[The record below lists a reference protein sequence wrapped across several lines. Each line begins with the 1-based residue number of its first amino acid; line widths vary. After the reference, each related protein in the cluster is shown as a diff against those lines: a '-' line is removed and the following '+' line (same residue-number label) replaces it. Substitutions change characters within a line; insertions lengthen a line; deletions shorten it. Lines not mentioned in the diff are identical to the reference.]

1 MPKRRRGSRA
11 CRGVSVIGAV
21 VAALLSTALVQPSAA
36 QAAASTADSE
46 ELSEGQKALAEAQE
60 SGSRV
65 EVTGQRSERT
75 TVFANP
81 DGYTFTL
88 QESSVPVRVSKPGGG
103 WETPDATL
111 EKRADGSI
119 SPKAAAPQIVFSSGG
134 GEDPLARIASQGR
147 SIELSWPGGLPEPE
161 LDGASAVYAD
171 VLPDVDLKVTATVES
186 FQHVLVVKTPEAAA
200 DEKLKK
206 ITFGLKTTGLAVQEG
221 ASGSLA
227 AVDPNGQTVFKAP
240 PARMWNS
247 AGKTLAQ
254 PSAPQVARAAA
265 EETTLADSASS
276 APSDLAESALSGS
289 GVEPGQ
295 GDEVAT
301 MDVEVGKESLS
312 ILPDPELLAE
322 RDASVF
328 PLFIDP
334 SVTWGESERTL
345 LRSDGY
351 ESYGWGN
358 GDDGW
363 GKGAG
368 KCGTWSGYYCGPGY
382 VQKLYFEFSPA
393 SLKGKHVLDAT
404 FRVTEPWAFQCD
416 PRWVDLVRTNNISS
430 STTWSSR
437 PKELDWMGDRHVSA
451 GRGDLCSPGL
461 PDAAIEFNDNPEET
475 NENLTPTVKDF
486 AAGKFSRLTLEIR
499 AHDESDT
506 SAWKRFKN
514 DAVLEVSFVGIPDKP
529 SGIGLVT
536 GSGTVCSTNESN
548 PTIVSDPTPALTA
561 TTQTKAGGEEDAQ
574 LRIAFDVDRKNT
586 DGTWADTNAGTD
598 DSRPSTGYAGDGK
611 KQTITWSTLT
621 EGPVYRYRAWT
632 QSFYNGYKSHLSSP
646 SNGSTTGFC
655 YFKVDPTAP
664 KAPKITVGSP
674 YKECLPNDCQA
685 LGGPGQKA
693 TFSFAPA
700 TGDTGVVSYQYT
712 LSGMTTWPTAN
723 GSSASVSVAQA
734 GTYTLWVRAKDNV
747 GRYGAWNTV
756 DFLVAAGAGPIA
768 RYHFNEADGVA
779 VDAAT
784 DDGKDD
790 ATLSAG
796 ASRPNYGRRGL
807 ITHDAQGQL
816 LATPVDDKGLKLDGT
831 GGYAATS
838 GPAVETR
845 SSYTISAW
853 ARVTPGATGTKTV
866 LSQDG
871 GSGSPFYVSYGAD
884 GIKDWSL
891 RVLTAKDGAYTWNK
905 ARAKQTS
912 PTGVWTHLTA
922 SFDADNNKVRLYV
935 NGVFQSEVDAGVPWS
950 ATGGLQ
956 IGRAKWS
963 GNYVDYFD
971 GVVDEVTV
979 WQRTLTSEEIAK
991 DAKLLVSEQ
1000 FAGVELIADWNPT
1013 RGVDGTTI
1021 KDTVSS
1027 YGKSLTLAG
1036 GAAVI
1041 DEEIVLDGVDDAA
1054 TAAGPV
1060 VDGSSSFTVTTGVTL
1075 DGAKLLTKDI
1085 GYIGQVAGQRTAD
1098 GSAWGLWFELTGRK
1112 TVLDEETM
1120 EEITV
1125 PEGKWHFG
1133 RLESDGTFSSVTS
1146 EETASVDSG
1155 ARLTGVHDSV
1165 DGTISL
1171 YIGYSQNGDAKAYT
1185 AQIGSGDFA
1194 VGKAYASGGWKHFL
1208 PARIS
1213 DVRLW
1218 AGAMASAEQVEVTV
1232 GD

>member
-1 MPKRRRGSRA
+1 MPKRRRGSRTY
-11 CRGVSVIGAV
+11 RGVSVIGAA
-21 VAALLSTALVQPSAA
+21 VAALLTTALVQPPAA
-36 QAAASTADSE
+36 QAIASTADSE
-46 ELSEGQKALAEAQE
+46 ELSEGQRALVEAQE

-75 TVFANP
+75 TVYANP

-88 QESSVPVRVSKPGGG
+88 QESSIPVRVSKPGGG
-103 WETPDATL
+103 WEKPDATL
-111 EKRADGSI
+111 EKREDGSI
-119 SPKAAAPQIVFSSGG
+119 APKAAAPQIVFSAGG
-134 GEDPLARIASQGR
+134 KEPLARIASQGR
-147 SIELSWPGGLPEPE
+147 SIELSWPGSLPEPK
-161 LDGASAVYAD
+161 LDGASAVYAN

-200 DEKLKK
+200 GEKLKEL
-206 ITFGLKTTGLAVQEG
+206 TFGLKTSGLEVQEG

-247 AGKTLAQ
+247 AGKALSQ
-254 PSAPQVARAAA
+254 PSAPQAARAVAD
-265 EETTLADSASS
+265 ETG
-276 APSDLAESALSGS
+276 PSDPAESAPSGS

-295 GDEVAT
+295 GDQVAT
-301 MDVEVGKESLS
+301 MDVEVGKDSLS
-312 ILPDPELLAE
+312 IVPDAELLAE
-322 RDASVF
+322 KDTSVF

-358 GDDGW
+358 GDDDM

-368 KCGTWSGYYCGPGY
+368 KCGTWAGYYCGPGY

-461 PDAAIEFNDNPEET
+461 PDAAVEFNDNPEEA

-529 SGIGLVT
+529 TGSGLVT
-536 GSGTVCSTNESN
+536 GSGTVCSTTESN
-548 PTIVSDPTPALTA
+548 PTIASDPTPALTA
-561 TTQTKAGGEEDAQ
+561 TTQTKAGGEADAQ
-574 LRIAFDVDRKNT
+574 LRIYFDIDHKNS
-586 DGTWADTNAGTD
+586 DGTWSDTTAGAGD
-598 DSRPSTGYAGDGK
+598 VRPSTGYAGDGM
-611 KQTITWSTLT
+611 KQTISWSTLS
-621 EGPVYRYRAWT
+621 EGKLYRYRSWVR
-632 QSFYNGYKSHLSSP
+632 SYYNGGNSVLGGPTSSW
-646 SNGSTTGFC
+646 C

-664 KAPKITVGSP
+664 KAPRVTIGAP

-693 TFSFAPA
+693 TFGFAA
-700 TGDTGVVSYQYT
+700 AAGDTGIVSYQYT
-712 LSGMTTWPTAN
+712 LSGMTIWPTVS
-723 GSSASVSVAQA
+723 GSTASVPLSPQQA

-747 GRYGAWNTV
+747 GRYGAWNAV

-768 RYHFNEADGVA
+768 RYHFDEADGLA

-784 DDGKDD
+784 DDGRDD
-790 ATLSAG
+790 ATLGTG

-807 ITHDAQGQL
+807 ITHDAQGQP
-816 LATPVDDKGLKLDGT
+816 LATPVDDKGLMLDGT
-831 GGYAATS
+831 AGHASTS
-838 GPAVETR
+838 GPTVETR
-845 SSYTISAW
+845 SSYTISVW
-853 ARVTPGATGTKTV
+853 ARVAPGTTRTQTV

-871 GSGSPFYVSYGAD
+871 GNISPFYVSYGAD

-891 RVLTAKDGAYTWNK
+891 RVLTVKDGAYTWNK
-905 ARAKQTS
+905 ARAKQTG

-922 SFDADNNKVRLYV
+922 SFDAPNNKVRLYV
-935 NGVFQSEVDAGVPWS
+935 NGVFQSEVDAGAPWS

-979 WQRTLTSEEIAK
+979 WQRMLTSEEIAK

-1000 FAGVELIADWNPT
+1000 FAGVELVADWNPT
-1013 RGVDGTTI
+1013 RGVEGSTI
-1021 KDTVSS
+1021 KDTVSA
-1027 YGKSLTLAG
+1027 YGKSLVLAG
-1036 GAAVI
+1036 GAAVT
-1041 DEEIVLDGVDDAA
+1041 DEEIVLDGVDDTA
-1054 TAAGPV
+1054 TAAGPL

-1075 DGAKLLTKDI
+1075 DGAKLLTKDV
-1085 GYIGQVAGQRTAD
+1085 GYIGQVAGQRTPD
-1098 GSAWGLWFELTGRK
+1098 GSAWGLWFELTGKK
-1112 TVLDEETM
+1112 TVMDEETM

-1133 RLESDGTFSSVTS
+1133 RLESDGRFSSVTS
-1146 EETASVDSG
+1146 EETASVDSV

-1171 YIGYSQNGDAKAYT
+1171 YLGYSQNGDAKAYT
-1185 AQIGSGDFA
+1185 AQIGSGEFA

-1218 AGAMASAEQVEVTV
+1218 AGAMASAGQVEATV

>member
-1 MPKRRRGSRA
+1 MPKCRRGRRTSRA
-11 CRGVSVIGAV
+11 VSVIGAA
-21 VAALLSTALVQPSAA
+21 VAALVATASVQPSAA
-36 QAAASTADSE
+36 QASALTEESG

-60 SGSRV
+60 SGERV
-65 EVTGQRSERT
+65 EVTEQRSERT

-88 QESSVPVRVSKPGGG
+88 QESSVPVRVAKPGGG
-103 WETPDATL
+103 WEKPDATL
-111 EKRADGSI
+111 ERRADGSI
-119 SPKAAAPQIVFSSGG
+119 APKAAAPQILFSSGG
-134 GEDPLARIASQGR
+134 ETDPLARIASQGR
-147 SIELSWPGGLPEPE
+147 SIELSWPGSLPEPQLE
-161 LDGASAVYAD
+161 GASAVYAN

-200 DEKLKK
+200 GEQLKK
-206 ITFGLKTTGLAVQEG
+206 LTFGLKTTGLEVQEG
-221 ASGSLA
+221 TSGSLA
-227 AVDPNGQTVFKAP
+227 AVDPNGQTVFKSP

-247 AGKTLAQ
+247 AGQALVQ
-254 PSAPQVARAAA
+254 PSALHAARAAVDETAPA
-265 EETTLADSASS
+265 ES
-276 APSDLAESALSGS
+276 APSDPAESAPSGS

-295 GDEVAT
+295 GDQVAM
-301 MDVEVGKESLS
+301 MDVEVGKETLS
-312 ILPDPELLAE
+312 ITPDSRLLAE
-322 RDASVF
+322 TDPSAF

-358 GDDGW
+358 GDDGM

-368 KCGTWSGYYCGPGY
+368 KCGTWNGYYCGPGY
-382 VQKLYFEFSPA
+382 VQRLYFEFSPA

-404 FRVTEPWAFQCD
+404 FRVTEPWAFQCA
-416 PRWVDLVRTNNISS
+416 PRWVDLVRTTNISS

-437 PKELDWMGDRHVSA
+437 PKALDLMGDRHVSA

-461 PDAAIEFNDNPEET
+461 PNAAIEFNDNPEET
-475 NENLTPTVKDF
+475 NENLTPTVKNF

-514 DAVLEVSFVGIPDKP
+514 DAVLDVKYVAIPATPTEVGMV
-529 SGIGLVT
+529 
-536 GSGTVCSTNESN
+536 SGTGFVCSTDAAN
-548 PTIVSDPTPALTA
+548 PSIVSDPTPQVQGRPRTA
-561 TTQTKAGGEEDAQ
+561 AGGEKGAS
-574 LRIAFDVDRKNT
+574 LRIRWRTEKYSGSSWTVAHTDVDGPT
-586 DGTWADTNAGTD
+586 
-598 DSRPSTGYAGDGK
+598 TGYVGNLV
-611 KQTITWSTLT
+611 KQTRSLPTLQ
-621 EGPVYRYRAWT
+621 EGVKYRLKALTLSYYEDGGHRQNT
-632 QSFYNGYKSHLSSP
+632 GYTSP
-646 SNGSTTGFC
+646 C
-655 YFKVDPTAP
+655 YFIIDSSAP
-664 KAPKITVGSP
+664 KAPQITIGSP
-674 YKECLPNDCQA
+674 YTLCTSNACA
-685 LGGPGQKA
+685 AGGGPGVKG
-693 TFSFAPA
+693 TFTLKPA

-712 LSGMTTWPTAN
+712 LSGMTTWPTIN
-723 GSSASVSVAQA
+723 GSSATVQLTPQQP

-747 GRYGAWNTV
+747 GRYGAWSAV

-768 RYHFNEADGVA
+768 RYHFDETDGVA

-807 ITHDAQGQL
+807 ITHDAQGQPL
-816 LATPVDDKGLKLDGT
+816 MTPVDDKGLMLDGA
-831 GGYAATS
+831 GGHAATS

-853 ARVTPGATGTKTV
+853 ARITPGTTGTRTV

-871 GSGSPFYVSYGAD
+871 GNSSPFYLSYGAD

-891 RVLTAKDGAYTWNK
+891 RVLTSKDGTSTWNK

-912 PTGVWTHLTA
+912 PTGVWTQLTA
-922 SFDADNNKVRLYV
+922 SFDADDNKVRLYI
-935 NGVFQSEVDAGVPWS
+935 NGVFQSEVDAGAPWS

-956 IGRAKWS
+956 IGRGKWS

-971 GVVDEVTV
+971 GVIDEVTV
-979 WQRTLTSEEIAK
+979 WQRTLTSEEIAS
-991 DAKLLVSEQ
+991 DARLLVSEH

-1027 YGKSLTLAG
+1027 YGKSLSLAG
-1036 GAAVI
+1036 GASVT
-1041 DEEIVLDGVDDAA
+1041 DDEIVLDGVDDTA
-1054 TAAGPV
+1054 TVAGPV

-1075 DGAKLLTKDI
+1075 DGAKLLTKDV

-1098 GSAWGLWFELTGRK
+1098 GSAWGLWFELTGKK
-1112 TVLDEETM
+1112 TVMDEDTM
-1120 EEITV
+1120 EEVTV
-1125 PEGKWHFG
+1125 PEGTWHFG
-1133 RLESDGTFSSVTS
+1133 RFESDGTFSSVTS
-1146 EETASVDSG
+1146 EETASVDSV

-1165 DGTISL
+1165 AGTISL
-1171 YIGYSQNGDAKAYT
+1171 YVGYSQNGEAKAYT
-1185 AQIGSGDFA
+1185 AQIGSGEFA
-1194 VGKAYASGGWKHFL
+1194 LGKAYASGNWKHFL

-1213 DVRLW
+1213 EVRLW
-1218 AGAMASAEQVEVTV
+1218 AGAMASAEQVEATV